1 VGRVDTDVRITRTRL
16 GIAAVALYLLLLA
29 LLAPAGLHASPEP
42 PPPGTPPSL
51 TGLEATERT
60 ILSPT
65 APKSTRSKLPRKTI
79 FSFFV
84 NQNATVD
91 VVFKQVRKDGSL
103 VRRGALTREAST
115 GKNRIRFEGKL
126 PKPKGDIQFL
136 TAGRYR
142 AFFTSHNENGSS
154 PEASIGFRV
163 VRPKN

>member
-1 VGRVDTDVRITRTRL
+1 MRL
-16 GIAAVALYLLLLA
+16 PLISILLLA
-29 LLAPAGLHASPEP
+29 LTLPAVAGASPEP
-42 PPPGTPPSL
+42 PPPGSPPSL
-51 TGLEATERT
+51 TGLEMTART
-60 ILSPT
+60 ILSPST
-65 APKSTRSKLPRKTI
+65 PKGTRSKLPRKTI

-84 NQNATVD
+84 NQNATVS

-103 VRRGALTREAST
+103 VRRGALTRDAFT

-126 PKPKGDIQFL
+126 PKPKGGVQFL

-142 AFFTSHNENGSS
+142 AFFTSHNEFGES

>member
-1 VGRVDTDVRITRTRL
+1 MRIPVISIVLL
-16 GIAAVALYLLLLA
+16 GLA
-29 LLAPAGLHASPEP
+29 LPAAAAASPEP

-51 TGLEATERT
+51 TGLTMTERT

-79 FSFFV
+79 FSFFL
-84 NQNATVD
+84 NQNATFTA
-91 VVFKQVRKDGSL
+91 VFKQVRKDGTL
-103 VRRGALTREAST
+103 VRRGALTRDGVT

-126 PKPKGDIQFL
+126 PKPKGGIQFL

-142 AFFTSHNENGSS
+142 AFFTASNEFGTSA
-154 PEASIGFRV
+154 EASIGFRV

>member
-1 VGRVDTDVRITRTRL
+1 M
-16 GIAAVALYLLLLA
+16 
-29 LLAPAGLHASPEP
+29 
-42 PPPGTPPSL
+42 
-51 TGLEATERT
+51 TGLEMTERA
-60 ILSPT
+60 ILAPNT
-65 APKSTRSKLPRKTI
+65 PKSTGSKLPRKTV

-84 NQNATVD
+84 NQEATVS

-103 VRRGALTREAST
+103 VRRGALTRDTST

-126 PKPKGDIQFL
+126 PKPQGGVQFL

>member
-1 VGRVDTDVRITRTRL
+1 MRRSLIS
-16 GIAAVALYLLLLA
+16 ILLLTLA
-29 LLAPAGLHASPEP
+29 LPALAAASPEP

-51 TGLEATERT
+51 TGLEMTART
-60 ILSPT
+60 ILSPST
-65 APKSTRSKLPRKTI
+65 PKSTRSKLPRKTI

-84 NQNATVD
+84 NQNASVS

-103 VRRGALTREAST
+103 VRRGALTRDGFT

-126 PKPKGDIQFL
+126 PKPKGGVQFL

-142 AFFTSHNENGSS
+142 AFFTSHNEFGES

-163 VRPKN
+163 VRPKI